1 MKATHLSSVALTRK
15 VLVLYLEAFVA
26 LAVLFF
32 LPAGTLAYWE
42 AWLYLAILFI
52 PMAFVMIYLLKNDPE
67 LLERRLRLREKET
80 AQKRVI
86 GFAWI
91 YFLLAFVIPGFDYRF
106 GWSDVPVAVV
116 LASAVMVLLGYAMII
131 WVFRTNR
138 YASRVVEVAEDQPV
152 IDTGPYAIVRH
163 PMYVGSVVFYTFSPL
178 VLGSWWALPPALMII
193 PILVARIKNEEVVLL
208 KELKGYA
215 EYRQKV
221 RYRLVPGVW

>member
-1 MKATHLSSVALTRK
+1 M
-15 VLVLYLEAFVA
+15 
-26 LAVLFF
+26 
-32 LPAGTLAYWE
+32 
-42 AWLYLAILFI
+42 
-52 PMAFVMIYLLKNDPE
+52 
-67 LLERRLRLREKET
+67 
-80 AQKRVI
+80 I
-86 GFAWI
+86 GFSWI

-163 PMYVGSVVFYTFSPL
+163 PMYVGSVVLYTFSPL
-178 VLGSWWALPPALMII
+178 VLGSWWALLPALMII

-208 KELKGYA
+208 KGLKGYA